1 MQVPGLS
8 LQAVKAAAV
17 RQFGGVDGVVGF
29 GIGDRALRIYV
40 RNAAVRDRLPTQFQG
55 APVEVVVTG
64 DVQAS
69 GSTGSLLP

>member
-1 MQVPGLS
+1 MPVPGLS
-8 LQAVKAAAV
+8 MQAVKAAAV

-40 RNAAVRDRLPTQFQG
+40 RNPAVREQLPTEFQG

-64 DVQAS
+64 DVQAF
-69 GSTGSLLP
+69 GSSESLG